1 MDNAQIL
8 TKYLRQAMRSSTEEI
23 AEHARTHHEFTTRFA
38 RLERSV
44 VSGESKDGLF
54 GYVELDRTEAPYGP
68 YVHQGTPA
76 HTIEPRVKQALRW
89 VDGSNFVF
97 AKRVRHPGYKGDP
110 FLFNALEAKTEFV
123 QNMFSSRVEAA
134 ITEIV
139 KGWGD

>member
-23 AEHARTHHEFTTRFA
+23 AEYARTHHDFTSRTA

-44 VSGESKDGLF
+44 VSGESQDGLF
-54 GYVELDRTEAPYGP
+54 GWVELDRTEAPYGP
-68 YVHQGTPA
+68 YVHQGTAA
-76 HTIEPRVKQALRW
+76 HIIEPRVKRALRW
-89 VDGSNFVF
+89 VDGSDFVF

-110 FLFNALEAKTEFV
+110 FLFNALDAKTEFV

-134 ITEIV
+134 IEEIL
-139 KGWGD
+139 KGLGD